1 MEQHKAGYY
10 VWLND
15 QRFYYPD
22 LANAAKKSAEAMN
35 YRSEED
41 NQVYDN
47 RSRSRPC
54 ASIPYGPSIRGCLP
68 HGSAEVVHVGRQR
81 C

>member
-1 MEQHKAGYY
+1 MEHHRAGYY

-35 YRSEED
+35 YFGGED
-41 NQVYDN
+41 NLTLSHKSF
-47 RSRSRPC
+47 R
-54 ASIPYGPSIRGCLP
+54 IT
-68 HGSAEVVHVGRQR
+68 
-81 C
+81 

>member
-1 MEQHKAGYY
+1 MHLSSWNRQGGEMEQHRAGYY

-35 YRSEED
+35 YFGGED
-41 NQVYDN
+41 NQVYD
-47 RSRSRPC
+47 
-54 ASIPYGPSIRGCLP
+54 IKRGRNLNSDELYEDPWRVC
-68 HGSAEVVHVGRQR
+68 

>member
-1 MEQHKAGYY
+1 MEHHRAGYY

-35 YRSEED
+35 YFGGED
-41 NQVYDN
+41 NQVYD
-47 RSRSRPC
+47 
-54 ASIPYGPSIRGCLP
+54 IKRGRNLNSDELYEDTWRVYC
-68 HGSAEVVHVGRQR
+68 
-81 C
+81 